1 MPDGITIGPLKIYFY
16 GIIIMVGVLAAVWV
30 AIKEAE
36 RRELDSENVWDIVP
50 WLLILGIVG
59 ARLWHVFTPS
69 QSMGVG
75 PEYYFAHPL
84 EILNTRNGGLGIPG
98 AVIGGLLALLIYTK
112 RKGLNFLTWADII
125 VPGLALAQA
134 VGRWGNFF
142 NQELYGPPSSLPWAI
157 YIDPAH
163 RLAGYEEF
171 SRFHPMFLYESIWN
185 LFNFFLL
192 MFLGRAKEDKLLP
205 GDLLYIYLI
214 VYPVGRF
221 LLEFIRLDASYVG
234 GVNVNQII
242 MACVAVFATWML
254 IFNHLRARRQIADG
268 EMETAVET
276 LETDSED
283 KNKEA

>member
-16 GIIIMVGVLAAVWV
+16 GIIIMFGVLAAVWV

-36 RRELDSENVWDIVP
+36 RREQDSENVWDIVP

-75 PEYYFAHPL
+75 PEYYFSHPL

-134 VGRWGNFF
+134 IGRWGNFF
-142 NQELYGPPSSLPWAI
+142 NQELYGPPSDLPWAI
-157 YIDPAH
+157 FIDPAH

-171 SRFHPMFLYESIWN
+171 THFHPMFLYESIWN

-214 VYPVGRF
+214 IYPIGRF
-221 LLEFIRLDASYVG
+221 LLEFIRLDASYIG
-234 GVNVNQII
+234 GININQII

-254 IFNHLRARRQIADG
+254 IFNHIRAKRN
-268 EMETAVET
+268 AVEG
-276 LETDSED
+276 ED
-283 KNKEA
+283 DAAVEAPEIEPVDKSDAA

>member
-16 GIIIMVGVLAAVWV
+16 GIIIMLGVLAAVWV
-30 AIKEAE
+30 SIKESE
-36 RRELDSENVWDIVP
+36 RRGLDSEHVWDMVP

-75 PEYYFAHPL
+75 PEYYFSHPL
-84 EILNTRNGGLGIPG
+84 DILNTRKGGLGIPG
-98 AVIGGLLALLIYTK
+98 GVIGGLIGLLVYSK
-112 RKGLNFLTWADII
+112 RKKLNVLTWADII

-134 VGRWGNFF
+134 IGRWGNFF
-142 NQELYGPPSSLPWAI
+142 NQELYGPPTNLPWAI
-157 YIDPAH
+157 TIDEAH

-171 SRFHPMFLYESIWN
+171 STFHPMFLYESIWN

-192 MFLGRAKEDKLLP
+192 MAIGRKFKEKLVA

-214 VYPVGRF
+214 VYPVGRA

-234 GVNVNQII
+234 TVNINQII
-242 MACVAVFATWML
+242 MACVAIFATWML
-254 IFNHLRARRQIADG
+254 IYNHLRKRKVK
-268 EMETAVET
+268 EVVEA
-276 LETDSED
+276 EEVSAES
-283 KNKEA
+283 K